1 MITNSRTWTA
11 GAAVLAVVVLALSWF
26 LLISPAIATA
36 AQTNDEATAAA
47 DHNAALVRQ
56 TAKLKEQFEHLDT
69 YRSEL
74 SALQRQIPSDTDLAD
89 FLRLVGTVAT
99 AHNTFVVSVTPS
111 PSLSLADAAASA
123 QAQAAPTATSSDSAS
138 ASASGDP
145 SPAPS
150 ASASES
156 PTPAPAAAPTTA
168 NAGAIPAGMIGI
180 PVSIE
185 LLGAPADVFATL
197 DALRGN
203 DQRLLTITDLT
214 VAGQKEA
221 EPAQGLPAI
230 HRGDARA
237 TAAVLLYVLPGSDV
251 SPTPAPT
258 TTAPPPSGLQNGPLS
273 PGSA

>member
-123 QAQAAPTATSSDSAS
+123 QAAPTATSSDSAS

-230 HRGDARA
+230 RRGDARA

-258 TTAPPPSGLQNGPLS
+258 TTAPPPSSLQNGPLS